1 MNPLLLIHG
10 AVTLSLVG
18 LIWTIQVVHYP
29 LFREVGPE
37 RFIAYHQR
45 HMALISRVVGPLML
59 AEIGTAAWLL
69 FLGERSTL
77 FLISLAALAVNW
89 TSTWFYQVPLHRKLA
104 SGYDASSIRR
114 LVQTNVWRTAG
125 WTIRGI
131 CVNAV
136 LQSRLS

>member
-1 MNPLLLIHG
+1 MNTLLLSHG
-10 AVTLSLVG
+10 AVTWSLVG

-45 HMALISRVVGPLML
+45 HMALVSRVVGPLML

-69 FLGERSTL
+69 SLGERSIL
-77 FLISLAALAVNW
+77 FLGSLAALALIWV
-89 TSTWFYQVPLHRKLA
+89 STWLFQVPLHRKLA
-104 SGYDASSIRR
+104 SGYDASSIQK
-114 LVQTNVWRTAG
+114 LVRTNVWRTAG

-131 CVNAV
+131 CVAAV
-136 LQSRLS
+136 LHARLN